1 MDQGFFYRTADD
13 LWGEVWKGA
22 LASPGVSV
30 PKRNTPIGGQFP
42 PMTQFVGDNEVSDN
56 QPQIPGPPQQQPPII
71 PQQPP
76 PVITKQLPTRIPQR
90 LPTRIPQ
97 QPPPITPPSQPLF
110 PMKPLK
116 PFVFFSAEDN
126 NLPSFNDFS
135 QQPQQQ
141 PPSFVTQ
148 PPVHNVDNVVLPNV
162 DNVIFPTAE
171 EVPDYLD
178 FPNFDFEKVSGN
190 SDSATTVPNQFSVLD
205 SLNPD
210 PQEYPQP
217 DATPLVTLEE
227 AILANTFVTD
237 VPNLIENN
245 DDPIYQD
252 YQDYLDSQP
261 AEQPAEPQT
270 IKLTAV
276 QKGIL
281 KNAGMTEIPDEIN
294 KVAKPLLQQVINIFA
309 QEESNLP
316 LDGDGNQ
323 LFEVVDLSKSTDQ
336 NQPLN

>member
-42 PMTQFVGDNEVSDN
+42 PMTQFVGENEVSE
-56 QPQIPGPPQQQPPII
+56 PQTPQEPKI

-141 PPSFVTQ
+141 PPSFVAQ
-148 PPVHNVDNVVLPNV
+148 PPVLPEPNV
-162 DNVIFPTAE
+162 DYVFPTAE

-178 FPNFDFEKVSGN
+178 FPTFDFAKTGN

-281 KNAGMTEIPDEIN
+281 KNAGMTEIPDEIE
-294 KVAKPLLQQVINIFA
+294 KVEFKPLLQQVINIFA

-323 LFEVVDLSKSTDQ
+323 LFEVVDLSKPTDQ